1 MCYIPPELLQKYDN
15 TKVKKLD
22 LEYQK
27 QFVRVLDNKQSKLS
41 SFSILNSKDVESNQK
56 TDNTIYTKAYFEKNQ
71 TPDKISRSELL
82 AENELDKAICKKSKL
97 NDLTVCETST
107 KSGNLYSEV

>member
-1 MCYIPPELLQKYDN
+1 MCYIRPELLQEYDI

-27 QFVRVLDNKQSKLS
+27 QFVRVVENKQSRLS

-56 TDNTIYTKAYFEKNQ
+56 TDSIIYTKAYFENNK
-71 TPDKISRSELL
+71 TPDENIMSELI
-82 AENELDKAICKKSKL
+82 ATNELDNPVCKKSKL
-97 NDLTVCETST
+97 NDLSVCETST
-107 KSGNLYSEV
+107 KSGI